1 MNFSEYA
8 KYDGTAL
15 AEMVEKGETNATEL
29 LSVARTRH
37 QSLHSALNAITC
49 ETPDVA
55 QKQIE
60 KLPESGSFTGVPF
73 LLKDLDAHINGVPTT
88 NGSELAK
95 NFIPTFDS
103 ELFRRYQA
111 MGLVTFGKT
120 NTPEFGLTI
129 TTESAL
135 HGACR
140 NPWCTDVTTGGSSG
154 GAAAAV
160 AAGVVP
166 MAHASDGGGSIRVP
180 AACCGLFGLMPS
192 RARNPVG
199 PNVGE
204 GWSGLV
210 RHHVLTQT
218 VRDSARALVATQG
231 YEKSAPYFGPPDEDF
246 LQRLDIAPQPLRI
259 KFYTQAPNQVPIDPE
274 VAKAVQDAAQLCE
287 SLGHRV
293 EEAPLGINASGF
305 GKAFNVVMAA
315 NTQKEINLFG
325 ADLSEQ
331 ERQERVE
338 AVTWQIAQ
346 QGLRYS
352 AVDYAQALGVIH
364 RIGAEMANYHS
375 ETDIVICPVLTQ
387 KPFSLGY
394 MNTKNPDTSLYFERV
409 QSLAAFT
416 SLANASGQPAM
427 SVPLFQSSDNLPIGV
442 QFMAGVGQEG
452 LLLRLARQ
460 LEIALPWRER
470 LLAMQQHIS

>member
-1 MNFSEYA
+1 ME
-8 KYDGTAL
+8 
-15 AEMVEKGETNATEL
+15 
-29 LSVARTRH
+29 
-37 QSLHSALNAITC
+37 I
-49 ETPDVA
+49 
-55 QKQIE
+55 
-60 KLPESGSFTGVPF
+60 
-73 LLKDLDAHINGVPTT
+73 
-88 NGSELAK
+88 
-95 NFIPTFDS
+95 
-103 ELFRRYQA
+103 FR
-111 MGLVTFGKT
+111 
-120 NTPEFGLTI
+120 
-129 TTESAL
+129 
-135 HGACR
+135 
-140 NPWCTDVTTGGSSG
+140 
-154 GAAAAV
+154 
-160 AAGVVP
+160 
-166 MAHASDGGGSIRVP
+166 
-180 AACCGLFGLMPS
+180 
-192 RARNPVG
+192 G

-246 LQRLDIAPQPLRI
+246 LQSLEIAPQPLRI

-287 SLGHRV
+287 SLGHHV

-387 KPFSLGY
+387 KPFSLDF
-394 MNTKNPDTSLYFERV
+394 MNTKDPDTSLYFERV